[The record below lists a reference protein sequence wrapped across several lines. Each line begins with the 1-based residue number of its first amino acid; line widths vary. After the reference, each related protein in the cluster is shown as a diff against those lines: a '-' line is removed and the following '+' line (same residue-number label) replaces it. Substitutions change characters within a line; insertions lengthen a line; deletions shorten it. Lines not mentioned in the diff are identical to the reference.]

1 MTREQE
7 FVDRIVTK
15 IAERAGQ
22 EVSEL
27 EPPLYEAI
35 DADALAEVVHSE
47 AVREVQFS
55 YQEFEVVVDD
65 RGEVRVSDAPPARRQ
80 PGQLG

>member
-7 FVDRIVTK
+7 FVDRIVAQ

-22 EVSEL
+22 DVSDL

-35 DADALAEVVHSE
+35 DADALAEVVQSE
-47 AVREVQFS
+47 AVQEVQFS
-55 YQEFEVVVDD
+55 YQEFDVVVDD
-65 RGEVRVSDAPPARRQ
+65 QGEVRVSDAPAAHRRT
-80 PGQLG
+80 GQLG